1 VNYSQDA
8 LIHSVEFFKRKNLT
22 GRLKKVGFNSLPKIE
37 LFLWDLEIF
46 LQFQE
51 VLKKKIVLKGGSA
64 VQFYIPIEYQRA
76 SVDVDA
82 VCNASQRE
90 IETAIAKIEDKFNGD
105 GDLFTFK
112 LYQPEQPKTDLPLFT
127 YFVNIPSICTDR
139 ELFGSHSGFQEL
151 KIEFHVSEGN
161 LPIAYKK
168 SPSIF
173 ALNTDK
179 TYQIFPLNILI
190 GDKLSCLG
198 PNTIGIPSFRSDEQI
213 KQIYDIWALFE
224 FKLKE
229 VEFNKIE
236 EYLLKRAKLEC
247 KARDINFNI
256 NEIKKDM
263 IEQLEKLSLIDLKED
278 EKLIKLIND
287 FQSLYLRK
295 SINKPVSE
303 WAIMGKKLIII
314 LKSVFE
320 KSKDKAKLEEICSID
335 DRLKFGD
342 LKGQYRGNLIIKFKE
357 KFLEKFVH
365 YSPVPGKIIK
375 GKSQRRIFWEII
387 TVRNATEVCGW
398 TEEFLRK
405 NIS

>member
-1 VNYSQDA
+1 MNYNQDA
-8 LIHSVEFFKRKNLT
+8 LIHSVEFFKRKSLT
-22 GRLKKVGFNSLPKIE
+22 YRLKKVGFNSLPKIE
-37 LFLWDLEIF
+37 LFLWGMEIF

-51 VLKKKIVLKGGSA
+51 ILKEKIVLKGGSA

-76 SVDVDA
+76 SVDVDV
-82 VCNASQRE
+82 VCNASQKE
-90 IETAIAKIEDKFNGD
+90 IETAITKIEDKFKGD
-105 GDLFTFK
+105 GNLFTFK
-112 LYQPEQPKTDLPLFT
+112 LFQPKQPKTDLPLFT
-127 YFVNIPSICTDR
+127 YFVNISSICTDR
-139 ELFGSHSGFQEL
+139 EFFGGHSGFQEL
-151 KIEFHVSEGN
+151 KIEFHVSEEP
-161 LPIAYKK
+161 LPIVYKK

-198 PNTIGIPSFRSDEQI
+198 PNTIGIPFFRSDEQI
-213 KQIYDIWALFE
+213 KQIYDIGALFE

-247 KARDINFNI
+247 KTRNINFNI

-303 WAIMGKKLIII
+303 WAITGKKLIP
-314 LKSVFE
+314 
-320 KSKDKAKLEEICSID
+320 KLSD
-335 DRLKFGD
+335 
-342 LKGQYRGNLIIKFKE
+342 
-357 KFLEKFVH
+357 
-365 YSPVPGKIIK
+365 S
-375 GKSQRRIFWEII
+375 
-387 TVRNATEVCGW
+387 
-398 TEEFLRK
+398 
-405 NIS
+405 